1 MTTKNKKAVEN
12 LEKTLTK
19 SNVVDTAEQLEL
31 LVERVKKAQKIYS
44 KFSQE
49 QVDKIFKAAAT
60 AADKARIPLAK
71 MAVEETGMGVLEDKI
86 IKNHFASEYIYN
98 KHKNAKTCGIIKENK
113 ADGIKIVAEPLGVI
127 AGIVPTTNPTS
138 TAIFKSLIA
147 LKTRNAI
154 IFSPHPRATKSTIAA
169 AKIVLDAAV
178 KAGAPEDIIGWI
190 DVPSIELSSQL
201 MKHRSISC
209 ILATGGPGMV
219 TAAYSSGN
227 PALGVGPGNVQVI
240 MDRGID
246 YEDAVKKIIIGRTFD
261 NGIICSG
268 EQAVFIPKED
278 FNKVLDLFRKNGVFV
293 VEDEASIKK
302 FADTIFPENGPINR
316 KIVGQSVQ
324 TIAKLADVEVPE
336 GTRMILIKAR
346 AIGKGNGEPL
356 CREKMCPVMITAP
369 YDTFEDAIKL
379 AQSDLEYEGKGH
391 TASIHSNDMEHV
403 RYAGENL
410 TVSRLIVNQSSS
422 TGAGGSLYNGFAPTT
437 TLGCG
442 SWGNNSISENLNY
455 THLINVSQIGLY
467 NKDKKVPT
475 DEEIWA

>member
-1 MTTKNKKAVEN
+1 MEN
-12 LEKTLTK
+12 EINA
-19 SNVVDTAEQLEL
+19 SEL
-31 LVERVKKAQKIYS
+31 VNSLVEKARKAQYEFES
-44 KFSQE
+44 FSQE
-49 QVDKIFKAAAT
+49 QTDAIVKEIGKVVYDNAEK
-60 AADKARIPLAK
+60 LAK
-71 MAVEETGMGVLEDKI
+71 MTVDETKMGVYEDKVAKCHGKSKCIWNSLKNKKSVGI
-86 IKNHFASEYIYN
+86 IEEN
-98 KHKNAKTCGIIKENK
+98 KETGIIKVAK
-113 ADGIKIVAEPLGVI
+113 AKGVVG
-127 AGIVPTTNPTS
+127 AVTPVTNPVVTPMCNIMF
-138 TAIFKSLIA
+138 AIKGQ
-147 LKTRNAI
+147 NAI
-154 IFSPHPRATKSTIAA
+154 IVAPHPRAENVNKYVVDLFREILKKHNAPVDLIQTIEKSSI
-169 AKIVLDAAV
+169 DATN
-178 KAGAPEDIIGWI
+178 E
-190 DVPSIELSSQL
+190 L
-201 MKHRSISC
+201 MKKVDVVV
-209 ILATGGPGMV
+209 ATGGGGMV
-219 TAAYSSGN
+219 KAAYSSGH

-246 YEDAVKKIIIGRTFD
+246 YEDAVKKIITGRTFD

-278 FNKVLDLFRKNGVFV
+278 FNKVLDLFRKNGTFV
-293 VEDEASIKK
+293 VEDEATIKK
-302 FADTIFPENGPINR
+302 FADTIFPENGPISR

-324 TIAKLADVEVPE
+324 TIAKLAGVDVPE

-346 AIGKGNGEPL
+346 AIGKDNGEPL

-369 YDTFEDAIKL
+369 YDTFEDAVKL

-391 TASIHSNDMEHV
+391 TASIHSNDMEHI
-403 RYAGENL
+403 RYAGEHL

>member
-1 MTTKNKKAVEN
+1 MEN
-12 LEKTLTK
+12 EI
-19 SNVVDTAEQLEL
+19 SAEEL
-31 LVERVKKAQKIYS
+31 INSLVEKAHKAQQEFES
-44 KFSQE
+44 FSQE
-49 QVDKIFKAAAT
+49 QTDAIVKEIGKVVYDRAEELARMTVDET
-60 AADKARIPLAK
+60 QMGVYADKVAK
-71 MAVEETGMGVLEDKI
+71 CHGKSKCIWNSLRGKKSVGIIDEDK
-86 IKNHFASEYIYN
+86 
-98 KHKNAKTCGIIKENK
+98 TTGIIKVAK
-113 ADGIKIVAEPLGVI
+113 AKGVVG
-127 AGIVPTTNPTS
+127 AVTPVTNPVVTPMCNIMF
-138 TAIFKSLIA
+138 AIKGQ
-147 LKTRNAI
+147 NAI
-154 IFSPHPRATKSTIAA
+154 IIAPHPRAEHVNKYVIDLFREILKKHNAPVDLIQTIEKSSI
-169 AKIVLDAAV
+169 DATN
-178 KAGAPEDIIGWI
+178 E
-190 DVPSIELSSQL
+190 L
-201 MKHRSISC
+201 MKKVDVVV
-209 ILATGGPGMV
+209 ATGGGGMV
-219 TAAYSSGN
+219 KAAYSSGH

-246 YEDAVKKIIIGRTFD
+246 YEDAVKKIITGRTFD

-278 FNKVLDLFRKNGVFV
+278 FNNVLDLFRKNGTFV

-324 TIAKLADVEVPE
+324 TIAKLAGVEVPE

-346 AIGKGNGEPL
+346 AIGKDNGEPL

-369 YDTFEDAIKL
+369 YDTFEDAVKL

-403 RYAGENL
+403 RYAGEHL

>member
-1 MTTKNKKAVEN
+1 MEN
-12 LEKTLTK
+12 EI
-19 SNVVDTAEQLEL
+19 SAEEL
-31 LVERVKKAQKIYS
+31 INSLVEKAHKAQQEFES
-44 KFSQE
+44 FSQE
-49 QVDKIFKAAAT
+49 QTDAIVKEIGKVVYDRAEELARMTVDET
-60 AADKARIPLAK
+60 QMGVYADKVAK
-71 MAVEETGMGVLEDKI
+71 CHGKSKCIWNSLKNKKSVGIIEE
-86 IKNHFASEYIYN
+86 N
-98 KHKNAKTCGIIKENK
+98 KETGIIKVAK
-113 ADGIKIVAEPLGVI
+113 AKGVVG
-127 AGIVPTTNPTS
+127 AVTPVTNPVVTPMCNIMF
-138 TAIFKSLIA
+138 AIKGQ
-147 LKTRNAI
+147 NAI
-154 IFSPHPRATKSTIAA
+154 IIAPHPRAEHVNKYVVDLFREILKKHNAPVDLIQTIEKSSI
-169 AKIVLDAAV
+169 DATN
-178 KAGAPEDIIGWI
+178 E
-190 DVPSIELSSQL
+190 L
-201 MKHRSISC
+201 MKKVDVVV
-209 ILATGGPGMV
+209 ATGGGGMV
-219 TAAYSSGN
+219 KAAYSSGH

-246 YEDAVKKIIIGRTFD
+246 YEDAVKKIITGRTFD

-278 FNKVLDLFRKNGVFV
+278 FNKVLDLFRKNGTFV
-293 VEDEASIKK
+293 VEDEATIKK

-324 TIAKLADVEVPE
+324 TIAKLAGVKVPE
-336 GTRMILIKAR
+336 DTRMILIKAR

-391 TASIHSNDMEHV
+391 TAAIHSNDMEHV
-403 RYAGENL
+403 RYAGEHL

-455 THLINVSQIGLY
+455 IHLINISQIGLY

-475 DEEIWA
+475 DEEIWAK

>member
-1 MTTKNKKAVEN
+1 MEN
-12 LEKTLTK
+12 EI
-19 SNVVDTAEQLEL
+19 SAEEL
-31 LVERVKKAQKIYS
+31 INSLVEKAHKAQQEFES
-44 KFSQE
+44 FSQE
-49 QVDKIFKAAAT
+49 QTDAIVKEIGKVVYDRAEELARMTVD
-60 AADKARIPLAK
+60 
-71 MAVEETGMGVLEDKI
+71 ETKMGVYEDKVVKCHGKSKCIWNSLKGKKSVGI
-86 IKNHFASEYIYN
+86 IEEN
-98 KHKNAKTCGIIKENK
+98 KETGIIKVAK
-113 ADGIKIVAEPLGVI
+113 AKGVVG
-127 AGIVPTTNPTS
+127 AVTPVTNPVVTPMCNIMF
-138 TAIFKSLIA
+138 AIKGQ
-147 LKTRNAI
+147 NAI
-154 IFSPHPRATKSTIAA
+154 IIAPHPRAEHVNKYVVDLFREILKKHNAPVDLIQTIEKSSI
-169 AKIVLDAAV
+169 DATN
-178 KAGAPEDIIGWI
+178 E
-190 DVPSIELSSQL
+190 L
-201 MKHRSISC
+201 MKKVDVVV
-209 ILATGGPGMV
+209 ATGGGGMV
-219 TAAYSSGN
+219 KAAYSSGH

-391 TASIHSNDMEHV
+391 TASIHSNDMEHI

>member
-1 MTTKNKKAVEN
+1 MEN
-12 LEKTLTK
+12 EI
-19 SNVVDTAEQLEL
+19 NAEEL
-31 LVERVKKAQKIYS
+31 INSLVEKARKAQQEFET
-44 KFSQE
+44 FSQE
-49 QVDKIFKAAAT
+49 QTDAIVREIGKVVYDRAEE
-60 AADKARIPLAK
+60 LAK
-71 MAVEETGMGVLEDKI
+71 MTVDETKMGVYADKVAKCHGKSKCIWNSLRGKKSVGI
-86 IKNHFASEYIYN
+86 IEEN
-98 KHKNAKTCGIIKENK
+98 KETGIIKVAK
-113 ADGIKIVAEPLGVI
+113 AKGVVG
-127 AGIVPTTNPTS
+127 AVTPVTNPVVTPMCNIMF
-138 TAIFKSLIA
+138 AVKGQ
-147 LKTRNAI
+147 NAI
-154 IFSPHPRATKSTIAA
+154 IIAPHPRAEHVNKYVVDLFREILKKHNAPVDLIQTIEKSSI
-169 AKIVLDAAV
+169 DATN
-178 KAGAPEDIIGWI
+178 E
-190 DVPSIELSSQL
+190 L
-201 MKHRSISC
+201 MKKVDVVV
-209 ILATGGPGMV
+209 ATGGGGMV
-219 TAAYSSGN
+219 KAAYSSGH

-246 YEDAVKKIIIGRTFD
+246 YEEAVKKIITGRTFD

-278 FNKVLDLFRKNGVFV
+278 FNNVLDLFRKNGVFV

-324 TIAKLADVEVPE
+324 TIAKLAGVDVPE

-369 YDTFEDAIKL
+369 YDTFEDAVKL

-403 RYAGENL
+403 RYAGEHL
-410 TVSRLIVNQSSS
+410 TVSRLIVNQPSS

-467 NKDKKVPT
+467 NKDKKIPT
-475 DEEIWA
+475 DEEIWAK

>member
-1 MTTKNKKAVEN
+1 MEN
-12 LEKTLTK
+12 EINA
-19 SNVVDTAEQLEL
+19 SEL
-31 LVERVKKAQKIYS
+31 VNSLVEKARKAQYEFES
-44 KFSQE
+44 FSQE
-49 QVDKIFKAAAT
+49 QTDAIVKEIGKVVYDNAEK
-60 AADKARIPLAK
+60 LAK
-71 MAVEETGMGVLEDKI
+71 MTVDETKMGVYEDKVAKCHGKSKCIWNSLKNKKSVGI
-86 IKNHFASEYIYN
+86 IEEN
-98 KHKNAKTCGIIKENK
+98 KETGIIKVAK
-113 ADGIKIVAEPLGVI
+113 AKGVVG
-127 AGIVPTTNPTS
+127 AVTPVTNPVVTPMCNIMF
-138 TAIFKSLIA
+138 AIKGQ
-147 LKTRNAI
+147 NAI
-154 IFSPHPRATKSTIAA
+154 IVAPHPRAENVNKYVVDLFREILKKHNAPVDLIQTIEKSSI
-169 AKIVLDAAV
+169 DATN
-178 KAGAPEDIIGWI
+178 E
-190 DVPSIELSSQL
+190 L
-201 MKHRSISC
+201 MKKVDVVV
-209 ILATGGPGMV
+209 ATGGGGMV
-219 TAAYSSGN
+219 KAAYSSGH

-246 YEDAVKKIIIGRTFD
+246 YEDAVKKIITGRTFD

-278 FNKVLDLFRKNGVFV
+278 FNKVLDLFRKNGTFV
-293 VEDEASIKK
+293 VEDEATIKK
-302 FADTIFPENGPINR
+302 FADTIFPENGPISR

-324 TIAKLADVEVPE
+324 TIAKLAGVDVPE

-369 YDTFEDAIKL
+369 YDTFEDAVKL

-391 TASIHSNDMEHV
+391 TASIHSNDMEHI
-403 RYAGENL
+403 RYAGEHL

>member
-1 MTTKNKKAVEN
+1 MEN
-12 LEKTLTK
+12 EI
-19 SNVVDTAEQLEL
+19 SAEEL
-31 LVERVKKAQKIYS
+31 INSLVEKAHKAQQEFES
-44 KFSQE
+44 FSQE
-49 QVDKIFKAAAT
+49 QTDAIVKEIGKVVYDRAEELARMTVDET
-60 AADKARIPLAK
+60 QMGVYADKVAK
-71 MAVEETGMGVLEDKI
+71 CHGKSKCIWNSLKNKKSVGIIEE
-86 IKNHFASEYIYN
+86 N
-98 KHKNAKTCGIIKENK
+98 KETGIIKVAK
-113 ADGIKIVAEPLGVI
+113 AKGVVG
-127 AGIVPTTNPTS
+127 AVTPVTNPVVTPMCNIMF
-138 TAIFKSLIA
+138 AIKGQ
-147 LKTRNAI
+147 NAI
-154 IFSPHPRATKSTIAA
+154 IIAPHPRAEHVNKYVIDLFREILKKHNAPVDLIQTIEKSSI
-169 AKIVLDAAV
+169 DATN
-178 KAGAPEDIIGWI
+178 E
-190 DVPSIELSSQL
+190 L
-201 MKHRSISC
+201 MKKVDVVV
-209 ILATGGPGMV
+209 ATGGGGMV
-219 TAAYSSGN
+219 KAAYSSGH

-246 YEDAVKKIIIGRTFD
+246 YEDAVKKIITGRTFD

-278 FNKVLDLFRKNGVFV
+278 FKNVLDLFRKNGTFV
-293 VEDEASIKK
+293 VEDEVSIKK
-302 FADTIFPENGPINR
+302 FADTIFPENGPISR

-369 YDTFEDAIKL
+369 YDTFEDAVKL

-391 TASIHSNDMEHV
+391 TAAIHSNDMEHI
-403 RYAGENL
+403 RYAGEHL

-455 THLINVSQIGLY
+455 PHLINVSQIGLY

>member
-1 MTTKNKKAVEN
+1 MENEINASELVNSLIEKA
-12 LEKTLTK
+12 
-19 SNVVDTAEQLEL
+19 
-31 LVERVKKAQKIYS
+31 RKAQQEFES
-44 KFSQE
+44 FSQE
-49 QVDKIFKAAAT
+49 QTDAIVKEIGKVVYDNAEKLARMTVD
-60 AADKARIPLAK
+60 
-71 MAVEETGMGVLEDKI
+71 ETKMGVYEDKVAKCHGKSKCIWNSLKGKKSVGI
-86 IKNHFASEYIYN
+86 IDEN
-98 KHKNAKTCGIIKENK
+98 KETGIIKVAK
-113 ADGIKIVAEPLGVI
+113 AKGVVG
-127 AGIVPTTNPTS
+127 AVTPVTNPVVTPMCNIMF
-138 TAIFKSLIA
+138 AIKGQ
-147 LKTRNAI
+147 NAI
-154 IFSPHPRATKSTIAA
+154 IVAPHPRAENVNKYVVDLFREILKKHNAPVDLIQTIEKSSI
-169 AKIVLDAAV
+169 DATN
-178 KAGAPEDIIGWI
+178 E
-190 DVPSIELSSQL
+190 L
-201 MKHRSISC
+201 MKKVDVVV
-209 ILATGGPGMV
+209 ATGGGGMV
-219 TAAYSSGN
+219 KAAYSSGH

-246 YEDAVKKIIIGRTFD
+246 YEDAVKKIITGRTFD

-324 TIAKLADVEVPE
+324 TIAKLADVDVPE

-369 YDTFEDAIKL
+369 YDTFEDAVKL

-391 TASIHSNDMEHV
+391 TAAIHSNDMEHV
-403 RYAGENL
+403 RYAGEHL
-410 TVSRLIVNQSSS
+410 TVSRLIVNQPSS

-467 NKDKKVPT
+467 NKDKKIPT
-475 DEEIWA
+475 DEEIWAK